1 MIIFIDQGGHA
12 ILFLGRVERVRRNI
26 FEVDRIRIQRP
37 KQRRDVAVVVQPGAQ
52 PKTVTSRHKFSRH
65 FGMSRGQRLE
75 EVKHSP
81 ISNGPGR
88 EYEGESNREQYAAEE
103 HVPDGLSEAA
113 FWSAA
118 A

>member
-1 MIIFIDQGGHA
+1 MASVPTQNSYLDDYRYSQ
-12 ILFLGRVERVRRNI
+12 
-26 FEVDRIRIQRP
+26 
-37 KQRRDVAVVVQPGAQ
+37 K
-52 PKTVTSRHKFSRH
+52 
-65 FGMSRGQRLE
+65 
-75 EVKHSP
+75 P
-81 ISNGPGR
+81 ISPAEQDVESWETDLDEDSYGYSESS